1 MAVAADV
8 GRVLQTDKKIERTP
22 MTKPESD
29 TVNFKYLNT
38 IYLSIIGGLVP
49 LFLAVIT
56 FVLLTG
62 LNRIEQ
68 ALSLTAEN
76 SKAII
81 ILNSKVERGV
91 EIDKDLKIC
100 SDRLEVKI
108 DKNTGKIVAIE
119 DRTSKIEYEVVKL
132 KDIHE
137 SGKNNK
143 ADN

>member
-1 MAVAADV
+1 
-8 GRVLQTDKKIERTP
+8 

-62 LNRIEQ
+62 LNRIDQ
-68 ALSLTAEN
+68 ALSITAEN

-81 ILNSKVERGV
+81 ILNSKVERG
-91 EIDKDLKIC
+91 EEFDKDLKIC
-100 SDRLEVKI
+100 SDKLEVKI

-119 DRTSKIEYEVVKL
+119 ERTSKIEYEVVKL

-137 SGKNNK
+137 SEKNKRTAN
-143 ADN
+143 